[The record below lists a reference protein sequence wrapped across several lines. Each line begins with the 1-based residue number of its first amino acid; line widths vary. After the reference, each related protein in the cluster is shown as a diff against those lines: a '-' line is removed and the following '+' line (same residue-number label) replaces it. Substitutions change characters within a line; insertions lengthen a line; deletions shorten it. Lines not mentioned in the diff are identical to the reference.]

1 MYQAVN
7 LPGASTHN
15 PKHKLCLSEQQASL
29 AEGHG
34 AISMLPIAINY
45 IAIPSSQCLLRNTY
59 VLVIR
64 NQGEY

>member
-29 AEGHG
+29 ADGHG
-34 AISMLPIAINY
+34 AISMLPIAIDY
-45 IAIPSSQCLLRNTY
+45 IAIPSSQCLL
-59 VLVIR
+59 
-64 NQGEY
+64 